1 MNITRFRKRAKTCAI
16 CFHEVEFQGKL
27 NSCEHVFC
35 FKCIKNWA
43 KVMRT

>member
-1 MNITRFRKRAKTCAI
+1 MNITRFKKRAKTCAI
-16 CFHEVEFQGKL
+16 CIHEVEFQGKI

-43 KVMRT
+43 KVMHK